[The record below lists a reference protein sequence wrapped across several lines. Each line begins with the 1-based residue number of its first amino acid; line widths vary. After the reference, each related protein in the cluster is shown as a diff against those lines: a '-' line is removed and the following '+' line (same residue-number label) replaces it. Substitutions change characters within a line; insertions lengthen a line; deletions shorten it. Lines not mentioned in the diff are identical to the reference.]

1 MISQGKPSLLTF
13 YRSGPVSCPYLPG
26 KIEQQLFTDLSGAD
40 AQARYDVLSQG
51 GFRRSHHIAYRPS
64 CRDCQACVPVRV
76 QASEFHAG
84 SRWRR
89 ILRANADLD
98 VTDVGTR
105 VSDEQYEL
113 FGRYLKSRHEGGD
126 MARMNRHDYFEMVA
140 SSPVETSILEFRDP
154 DGALVGACLVDRVSD
169 GLSAVYSF
177 FEPSLEKRS
186 LGSFVILALI
196 DKARAIDLPYVYLG
210 FWIEASR
217 KMSYKSRFEPIEGF
231 GPKGWRPLKEFASA
245 QSD

>member
-1 MISQGKPSLLTF
+1 MTSQGKPSLLTF

-64 CRDCQACVPVRV
+64 CRDCEACVPVRV
-76 QASEFHAG
+76 VAGEFHAG

-89 ILRANADLD
+89 ILRANADVC

-113 FGRYLKSRHEGGD
+113 FQSYLNSRHEGGD

-140 SSPVETSILEFRDP
+140 SSPVETSILEFRDRA
-154 DGALVGACLVDRVSD
+154 GTLIGACLTDRISD

-177 FEPSLEKRS
+177 FDPALDKRS
-186 LGSFVILALI
+186 LGSFVILVLI
-196 DKARAIDLPYVYLG
+196 EKAQAASLPYVYLG

-217 KMSYKSRFEPIEGF
+217 KMRYKSRFEPIQGF
-231 GPKGWRPLKEFASA
+231 GPDGWRPLDEFMSA
-245 QSD
+245 HKK